1 MEVKQYKE
9 LEQIANR
16 IEEIRVELYN
26 SLEHRENMIDDEE
39 LEEINDQLFILQS
52 DIHSLIDIFDLCS
65 Q

>member
-39 LEEINDQLFILQS
+39 LEEVNDQLFLFQS
-52 DIHSLIDIFDLCS
+52 DIRSLVEVLESCC
-65 Q
+65 